1 MAYLQ
6 SIQNESKQFSVLLG
20 KKKSVTSVTAEYIKT
35 DLKNRLRLQNAQQ
48 YSDPALY
55 ISIEILNKQKT
66 NPS

>member
-1 MAYLQ
+1 MN
-6 SIQNESKQFSVLLG
+6 QNSFTGK

-35 DLKNRLRLQNAQQ
+35 DLKNRLRFQNAQQ

-66 NPS
+66 NPP

>member
-1 MAYLQ
+1 MN
-6 SIQNESKQFSVLLG
+6 QNSFQFYWE
-20 KKKSVTSVTAEYIKT
+20 KKSVTSVTAEYIKT
-35 DLKNRLRLQNAQQ
+35 DLKNRLRFQNAQQ